1 MVRFFLKTVL
11 FLGLVSS
18 HAMGARLV
26 SYCTMD
32 DSKNIDG
39 KNFKDRMP
47 IASVSKV
54 FTSLFATSKFKLD
67 YKFTTV
73 AYYTP
78 AASPAGYYDVHIQGS
93 GDPYFNRYKMHMI
106 ISKLNEAGVKNIR
119 QLSFDENVKYIHDTD
134 ASRGF
139 FVRAN
144 GKRILIN
151 PLILKADMSFPS
163 TDIVKAQLQDTRQV
177 MLNYN
182 NSYNQSGKTMVQ
194 KPTFKP
200 VVTTYIPADKFKLD
214 SKKTNAVYVKS
225 QDLETILK
233 SMNWN
238 SNNFAANRLMQAAGG
253 LDEFTQYYAKL
264 GLTERDLHFI
274 NGSGQNHAEFVKDK
288 DGRAYNEAT
297 CETVL
302 RTVRALKANSRRDK
316 KDIQDVMSVV
326 GVDTGST
333 VGGST
338 YSKPLTKDKVVAK
351 TGTVG
356 TNITLAG
363 TFTTPKGPRYFMY
376 NVELSG
382 PGRRVRNKARFQS
395 QEENRARTMISN
407 ELQKLIRQYGA
418 TAINYKSNNPL
429 KDSLENYDE
438 DNYIASQGLLKPEN
452 MEPQGQ

>member
-1 MVRFFLKTVL
+1 MVRFFLKTML
-11 FLGLVSS
+11 FLGLASS
-18 HAMGARLV
+18 QAMGARLV

-32 DSKNIDG
+32 DSKNVEGD
-39 KNFKDRMP
+39 NFKNRMP

-73 AYYTP
+73 VYYTP
-78 AASPAGYYDVHIQGS
+78 VANPAGYYDVHIQGS

-119 QLSFDENVKYIHDTD
+119 QLTFDENVKYIHDTD

-139 FVRAN
+139 FVRVN
-144 GKRILIN
+144 GKRVFIN
-151 PLILKADMSFPS
+151 PLILKADMNFPS
-163 TDIVKAQLQDTRQV
+163 IDIVKAQLQDTRQV
-177 MLNYN
+177 MLNYSL
-182 NSYNQSGKTMVQ
+182 SYNQSGKTLVQ
-194 KPTFKP
+194 KPIFKP
-200 VVTTYIPADKFKLD
+200 VSISYLPSDKIKID
-214 SKKTNAVYVKS
+214 PKNTNALYVKS

-238 SNNFAANRLMQAAGG
+238 SNNFAANRLMMASGG
-253 LDEFTQYYAKL
+253 LDQFTQYFAKM
-264 GLTERDLHFI
+264 GLTDHDLHFI
-274 NGSGQNHAEFVKDK
+274 NGSGQNHAEFVKDS

-302 RTVRALKANSRRDK
+302 RTVRALKNNSRRDK

-326 GVDTGST
+326 GVDIGST

-338 YSKPLTKDKVVAK
+338 YSNSLTKDRVVAK

-363 TFTTPKGPRYFMY
+363 TFATPKGPRYFMF
-376 NVELSG
+376 NVELSA
-382 PGRRVRNKARFQS
+382 PNKRVRNIIRFQS
-395 QEENRARTMISN
+395 QEENRARNLISTA
-407 ELQKLIRQYGA
+407 LQKLIRKYGA
-418 TAINYKSNNPL
+418 TPLNYKSNNPL
-429 KDSLENYDE
+429 KESLENYDE

-452 MEPQGQ
+452 MEPQAQ